1 MDLKV
6 YTKQEVK
13 QPKGS
18 EYYYV
23 PNIIDIEP
31 SVSIA
36 GDGHEVLDGCT
47 LFEDEKDLI
56 EQECALAT
64 IWQRGLDPVSPEVGV
79 RWSEVLLGE
88 VNVVQ
93 LMEDLREAVA
103 DVTLNVTVVF
113 DTVTDAKGNSVLQ
126 YSLRAVA

>member
-47 LFEDEKDLI
+47 MFEDDKDLI

-113 DTVTDAKGNSVLQ
+113 DTVTDSKGNSVLQ

>member
-47 LFEDEKDLI
+47 LFEDDKDLV

-113 DTVTDAKGNSVLQ
+113 DTVTESKGNSVLQ

>member
-47 LFEDEKDLI
+47 LFEDDKDLV

-103 DVTLNVTVVF
+103 DVTLNVTVMF

>member
-18 EYYYV
+18 EYYDV

-47 LFEDEKDLI
+47 LFEDDKDLV

-103 DVTLNVTVVF
+103 DVNLNVTVVF
-113 DTVTDAKGNSVLQ
+113 DTVTDSKGNSVLQ

>member
-18 EYYYV
+18 DYYYV

-103 DVTLNVTVVF
+103 DVTLNVTVMF

>member
-47 LFEDEKDLI
+47 LFEDEKDLV

>member
-18 EYYYV
+18 DYYYV

-47 LFEDEKDLI
+47 LFEDERDLI

-64 IWQRGLDPVSPEVGV
+64 IWQRGLDPVSPDVGV

>member
-47 LFEDEKDLI
+47 LFEDDKDLV

>member
-47 LFEDEKDLI
+47 LFEDDKDLI

-113 DTVTDAKGNSVLQ
+113 DTVTDSKGNSVLQ

>member
-47 LFEDEKDLI
+47 LFEDDKDLV

-113 DTVTDAKGNSVLQ
+113 DTVTDSKGNSVLQ